1 MDDLS
6 VACSID
12 LRKDLRVD
20 DVKRE
25 RPLQYS
31 ERTEQILP
39 LEFNP
44 LIPIL
49 EQFEAFT
56 ITNKMKINSSKTK
69 IMKFTRTK
77 SLDFPLEISFSNKEA
92 LEEVTSFKLLGVIVS
107 NTLKWQDNTDYICS
121 KARKKIWL
129 LRNMKKS
136 GLSTSELL
144 MHTKRKLD
152 PF

>member
-20 DVKRE
+20 NMKRE
-25 RPLQYS
+25 RPFRFS

-39 LEFNP
+39 EALNP

-49 EQFEAFT
+49 EQFQAFT
-56 ITNKMKINSSKTK
+56 IENKMKINSSKTK
-69 IMKFTRTK
+69 VMKFIRAK
-77 SLDFPLEISFSNKEA
+77 SLDFPLEISFSDNTV

-107 NTLKWQDNTDYICS
+107 NSLKWEENTDYICS
-121 KARKKIWL
+121 KARRKRWL

-136 GLSTSELL
+136 LITQ
-144 MHTKRKLD
+144 
-152 PF
+152 

>member
-20 DVKRE
+20 NRKRE
-25 RPLQYS
+25 RPFKFS

-39 LEFNP
+39 EDLNP

-56 ITNKMKINSSKTK
+56 IENKMKINSSKTK
-69 IMKFTRTK
+69 VMKFIRAK
-77 SLDFPLEISFSNKEA
+77 SLDFPLEISFSDNTV

-107 NTLKWQDNTDYICS
+107 NSLKWEENTDFICS
-121 KARKKIWL
+121 KARRKI
-129 LRNMKKS
+129 
-136 GLSTSELL
+136 
-144 MHTKRKLD
+144 
-152 PF
+152 